1 MKILAVDTATRSCS
15 VALTVGDRLAAEMT
29 TTRKETHSRHL
40 MGMIDTVLRT
50 TGMAATDVDGFAV
63 TRGPG
68 SFTGLRIGISTVK
81 GLALASGKP
90 LAGISGLEALARQ
103 FPFSTR
109 LICPILDARK
119 GEVYAARYQVTGDG
133 IREVMGERAVPPIEA
148 VSGIDRP
155 CIFLGDGALL
165 YRDLISENTEA
176 PAWFAPPGFHTLR
189 ASIVAFAAGPT
200 LERGDADPPAA
211 LTPRYLRKSDA
222 ELRLGRKPSIS

>member
-15 VALTVGDRLAAEMT
+15 VALIDGDRLATEMT

-40 MGMIDTVLRT
+40 MGMIDTVFQTAGLT
-50 TGMAATDVDGFAV
+50 AADVDGFAV

-81 GLALASGKP
+81 GLALASVKP
-90 LAGISGLEALARQ
+90 LVGISGLEALARQ
-103 FPFSTR
+103 LPFSTH

-119 GEVYAARYQVTGDG
+119 GEVYAARYQGTGNE
-133 IREVMGERAVPPIEA
+133 IHEVMTERAVSPIEA

-165 YRDLISENTEA
+165 YRDLISEKTEV
-176 PAWFAPPGFHTLR
+176 PAFFAPPGFHTLR
-189 ASIVAFAAGPT
+189 ASIVAFAAQPI
-200 LERGDADPPAA
+200 LERGDADSPTA

-222 ELRLGRKPSIS
+222 ELHLGRKPPIS